1 MLPFGSFLTNIP
13 LFILAF
19 AYMLYF
25 SVHALNKINVNEDAD
40 LPAVEEKYVKSTSV
54 QTDSNILYYHKAFI
68 GKQVACSKAG
78 VEYRFKEPDNT
89 LPHYIPDRKFSFLFC
104 GDNLFSRPPPYLG

>member
-25 SVHALNKINVNEDAD
+25 SVHALNKIKGNEDVD
-40 LPAVEEKYVKSTSV
+40 LPKVQVQYVKSPSA
-54 QTDSNILYYHKAFI
+54 QTYGNISYYHKELI
-68 GKQVACSKAG
+68 VKQVVCSNAG
-78 VEYRFKEPDNT
+78 IVYRFREHDKT

-104 GDNLFSRPPPYLG
+104 GDNLFSRPPPYNG